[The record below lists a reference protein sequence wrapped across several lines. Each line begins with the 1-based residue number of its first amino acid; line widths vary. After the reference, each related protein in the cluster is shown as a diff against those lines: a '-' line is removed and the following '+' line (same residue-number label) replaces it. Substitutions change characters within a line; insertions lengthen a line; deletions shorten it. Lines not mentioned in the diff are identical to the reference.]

1 MKNIILNILIVIAC
15 VLASIFLLI
24 LTPFYFI
31 IKFIG
36 WVFGLVDYLDDILTN
51 YRYLWVKIWE
61 GEYFSRFY

>member
-1 MKNIILNILIVIAC
+1 MKYIILNIITAIFC
-15 VLASIFLLI
+15 ILASMFLVI

-51 YRYLWVKIWE
+51 YRYLWVKIWG